1 MNDRR
6 ARGQA
11 PGGDAARAGLCARCA
26 HVQVIASARGSQFYL
41 CRLSRSDPAFP
52 RYPAL
57 PVIACLGFEPADAEA
72 ACASIE
78 DRMHTIVPARLKPG
92 ASVPDSPVEEASHA
106 SAAAPIRGRALVFW
120 DPKSLPGTRFAKK
133 LDAIDTD
140 QITPAADCVSESLET
155 LDERW
160 KAGSFRYLMPDFRA
174 RVHRGETF
182 VIAGDRFA
190 IGSSRE
196 MSPAGLK
203 GVAEEAGRE
212 LVVVC
217 GHNMGDIFRRNSF
230 NLGLH
235 VVQSPEA
242 VADAQDG
249 DEMIFDPVTRALR
262 NETRDRTY
270 TPVPLSPK
278 EEEIRRSGGIFAVGR
293 RELRRSILTQPEI
306 DWPDAADARRMS
318 TTEQIVWAH
327 RVDKDLKPSEL
338 RPGTTLRVYADLLPA
353 SDGTA
358 PFAIH
363 TFNQI
368 TGGAAIDPRQAAIAN
383 DHFVFTGVDAD
394 DKQTAIGREFA
405 RVHGIEKPYYATP
418 GDGIFHFY
426 FPEQGLVLPGQF
438 IPGADSHSRAYG
450 AYGAV
455 GIGVGSTTLG
465 FGWSTGYIYF
475 TMAPQ
480 RRVAF
485 RGRLQPWVS
494 GKDIVLELLR
504 RWGAKQ
510 SEGMSVELVDAD
522 RQLPIAYRNTIANMM
537 AEAEALNGVFAADEI
552 TLDWYRRKGIDR
564 LPYPVVAPGADAVF
578 AIDETIDLADVRPMI
593 AKPFSPG
600 NAFPAE
606 DVARERITFDK
617 ALIGSC
623 TNGSYDDLLQAALVM
638 RAAREGGARRVAREF
653 AVFPGSG
660 GVGRQIERPDPRLA
674 GESIAEVFR
683 SVGGEIRRSWCGPCF
698 GQGSDALTA
707 GQRAITSFNRNWQ
720 NRMGLGGEG
729 YLASPAV
736 VAASALVGYMAPPS
750 ELGLQWN
757 PETYGI

>member
-1 MNDRR
+1 
-6 ARGQA
+6 
-11 PGGDAARAGLCARCA
+11 
-26 HVQVIASARGSQFYL
+26 
-41 CRLSRSDPAFP
+41 
-52 RYPAL
+52 
-57 PVIACLGFEPADAEA
+57 
-72 ACASIE
+72 
-78 DRMHTIVPARLKPG
+78 MHTIEPARLRAG
-92 ASVPDSPVEEASHA
+92 ASLDDIPDHSRDD
-106 SAAAPIRGRALVFW
+106 AAAHDDRLIRGRALIFW
-120 DPKSLPGTRFAKK
+120 DPNSPTPKK
-133 LDAIDTD
+133 RDAIDTD
-140 QITPAADCVSESLET
+140 QITPAADCVSESLAT

-203 GVAEEAGRE
+203 GVAEEVGLQ

-217 GHNMGDIFRRNSF
+217 GHNMGDIFRRNAF

-249 DEMIFDPVTRALR
+249 DELTFDPVTRRLA
-262 NETRDRTY
+262 NVTQGKTY
-270 TPVPLSPK
+270 APVPLSPK
-278 EEEIRRSGGIFAVGR
+278 EEEIRRGGGIFELGR
-293 RELRRSILTQPEI
+293 REFRKSVVTPPVV
-306 DWPDAADARRMS
+306 DWLDPKDARGLT

-327 RVDKDLKPSEL
+327 RVDKDVKPADL
-338 RPGTTLRVYADLLPA
+338 VPGTTVRVYADLLPA

-368 TGGAAIDPRQAAIAN
+368 TGGRAIHPRQAAIAN
-383 DHFVFTGVDAD
+383 DHFVFTGSAVDE
-394 DKQTAIGREFA
+394 KQTNIGREFA
-405 RVHGIEKPYYATP
+405 ERQGMVKPYYATP

-426 FPEQGLVLPGQF
+426 FPEQGLVMPGQF

-465 FGWSTGYIYF
+465 FGWATGYIYF
-475 TMAPQ
+475 TLPKA
-480 RRVAF
+480 RRVRF
-485 RGRLQPWVS
+485 EGRLQPWVS

-504 RWGAKQ
+504 HWGAKQ
-510 SEGMSVELVDAD
+510 SQGMSVELVDTN

-537 AEAEALNGVFAADEI
+537 AEAEALNGIFAPDEA
-552 TLDWYRRKGIDR
+552 TYAWFREKGFSS
-564 LPYPVVAPGADAVF
+564 LPYPPIAPGSDARYE
-578 AIDETIDLADVRPMI
+578 IDEALDLSAVRPMI

-617 ALIGSC
+617 AMIGSC

-638 RAAREGGARRVAREF
+638 RAARRSGATRVDREF
-653 AVFPGSG
+653 RIFPGSG
-660 GVGRQIERPDPRLA
+660 GVGRQIERPDPRLG

-683 SVGGEIRRSWCGPCF
+683 AAGGEIRQSWCGPCF
-698 GQGSDALTA
+698 GQGPDALTP

-750 ELGLQWN
+750 ELGLTWD
-757 PETYGI
+757 PEQFGV